1 MKYYI
6 GIDGGASKT
15 QFALCNESG
24 RVCAEAFSSGTSYI
38 EKGIDAVIETLRTGL
53 DELLADTDPGSVVG
67 ACFGMPCYGEQPEA
81 DAEAVRRIQ
90 SALAPLPVHIEN
102 DVAMAWAGSL
112 ALESGIIILAGTGSM
127 AWGRDRNG
135 VMKRCG
141 GWPEFFGD
149 EGSGYWLGRRTLEI
163 FSKQA
168 DGRLPRGKLY
178 EIVRAHFGLD
188 EDKELIVKL
197 DEMGYTRKSIA
208 ALQLLLKEAA
218 QAGDESALALY
229 SEAAFELALIVKGL
243 RANIELEPMRPLS
256 YAGGLFGAG
265 DLILAPFREAVSDLD
280 MVFVKPAL
288 SPVLGAVLL
297 AAEHYDPA
305 GLSIIKKGLL
315 ND

>member
-15 QFALCNESG
+15 QFALCDESG
-24 RVCAEAFSSGTSYI
+24 RVCAEAFSPGTSYI
-38 EKGIDAVIETLRTGL
+38 EKGIDAVIETLRKGL
-53 DELLADTDPGSVVG
+53 DELLADTDPGSVIG
-67 ACFGMPCYGEQPEA
+67 ACFGMPCFGEQPEA
-81 DAEAVRRIQ
+81 DAEAAQRIQ

-102 DVAMAWAGSL
+102 DVAAAWAGSL

-141 GWPEFFGD
+141 GWPEFFSD

-178 EIVRAHFGLD
+178 EIVRAHFGLS

-197 DEMGYTRKSIA
+197 DELGYTRKSIA
-208 ALQLLLKEAA
+208 ALQLLLLEAA

-229 SEAAFELALIVKGL
+229 GEAAFELALIVKGL
-243 RANIELEPMRPLS
+243 RANIELEPNSPLS
-256 YAGGLFGAG
+256 YAGGLFGVG
-265 DLILAPFREAVSDLD
+265 ELILVPFKEAVSDLD
-280 MVFVKPAL
+280 MVFMKPAL

-297 AAEHYDPA
+297 AAEYFDPA
-305 GLSIIKKGLL
+305 GLSNIKKGLF